1 MIALLR
7 RELEE
12 QGSMPAIRRQV
23 LERELWSWF
32 AWMVQKLFQFWPES
46 MILMSNRIHRVT
58 IGLPALP
65 VGGLLKYP
73 LGQGLLCGE
82 TDPGELK
89 SQNRGAGD
97 PVRACEDHGFCV
109 GEVGEIR

>member
-1 MIALLR
+1 
-7 RELEE
+7 
-12 QGSMPAIRRQV
+12 
-23 LERELWSWF
+23 
-32 AWMVQKLFQFWPES
+32 MVQKLFQFWPES
-46 MILMSNRIHRVT
+46 MILMSIRIRRVT

-73 LGQGLLCGE
+73 LDQGILCGE

-89 SQNRGAGD
+89 AQNRCAGD
-97 PVRACEDHGFCV
+97 PIRSCEDHGFCV